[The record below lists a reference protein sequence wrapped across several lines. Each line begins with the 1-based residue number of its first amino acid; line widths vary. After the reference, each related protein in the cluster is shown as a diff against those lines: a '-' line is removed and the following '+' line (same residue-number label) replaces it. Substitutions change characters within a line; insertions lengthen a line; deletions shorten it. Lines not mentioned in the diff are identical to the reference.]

1 MAEDEKQQQDIKK
14 EPEQAG
20 KAKASDGAG
29 DQEER
34 AGDEVKKS
42 DKPDHTTLNS
52 KVIHLGKK
60 IEIYPDKPVTKFNNG
75 YVQCFEAKD
84 LSSGELLVAF
94 LCDRTYT
101 PRFSKMSQYAVL
113 SSKNLMMLRSRG
125 AVYHPQEKR
134 EFYAIV
140 YKDDVGAPLVEDD
153 TNCALGL
160 KADMVQKQILVP
172 LVDALKDLRN
182 KDIAHGSIRPSNIF
196 RGSPKEITNIV
207 LGECLATPCGLTQK
221 AIYEPV
227 ERALAQPSGKGEA
240 SLQDDL
246 YALGI
251 TISMLLRTTN
261 SLKGMTPD
269 DILEKKIEAGTFATI
284 IGQERI
290 TGPLLDFLRGVL
302 ADDPL
307 QRWDVDDIL
316 AWLDGSRLTPKQGGV
331 KRKASRQVTFNNK
344 KFTYPESLAVEVAKH
359 PNLVSDFV
367 ESGDLNQ
374 WIERAIDDRDLLD
387 AVNESIRSVKKMT
400 QSTSPS
406 YGAKLACRLSIA
418 LHPQGPIRYK
428 GLSILPRGL
437 SASLIEAFTLEQ
449 DIAALNEIISNDTFL
464 FWITCNKGLS
474 VIDLTPLMAQFEALR
489 GFAQTALP
497 GYGLEHCIYYLN
509 GDVPCLSPTFAK
521 YYVRSPEDVVLAL
534 ERVSRRK
541 DRPER
546 MFDRHILAYL
556 LNKERN
562 LLENSLIDINANEM
576 WRRIIGTLKVLS
588 VIQRQNS
595 LPQTP
600 GLCNWFMDIMRPV
613 YERFHDREYRLKI
626 RDKLDKETKNGDL
639 EKLYRIVDDPDN
651 IQHDTKNFKDAMRE
665 YRELEKERITLEHTL
680 TQPEK
685 VGTERGMEV
694 AVLVSLAM
702 SILFILGYASV
713 VLGSY
718 QDLGF

>member
-1 MAEDEKQQQDIKK
+1 MTEDDKKQDLKTTQD
-14 EPEQAG
+14 QANESP
-20 KAKASDGAG
+20 ASDEAG
-29 DQEER
+29 EQKEH
-34 AGDEVKKS
+34 AGDEVKKAG
-42 DKPDHTTLNS
+42 KPDTKTLNS

-60 IEIYPDKPVTKFNNG
+60 IEIYPDRPVAKFNNG

-84 LSSGELLVAF
+84 MSSGDLLVAF
-94 LCDRTYT
+94 LCDRVYT

-113 SSKNLMMLRSRG
+113 SSKNLMLLRSRG

-134 EFYAIV
+134 EFYAVV

-153 TNCALGL
+153 MSCALGL

-261 SLKGMTPD
+261 SLKGFTPE
-269 DILEKKIEAGTFATI
+269 DILEKKIETGTFATI

-307 QRWDVDDIL
+307 QRWDIDDIL

-359 PNLVSDFV
+359 PNLLSDFI

-387 AVNESIRSVKKMT
+387 AVNEAIDSVKKTT
-400 QSTSPS
+400 QSTSPA
-406 YGAKLACRLSIA
+406 YGSKLACRLCIA
-418 LHPQGPIRYK
+418 LHPQGPVRYK
-428 GLSILPRGL
+428 GLSVLPRGL
-437 SASLIEAFTLEQ
+437 SAALIETFTMEQ
-449 DIAALNEIISNDTFL
+449 DVAALNEIISNDTFL
-464 FWITCNKGLS
+464 FWIKCNKGMS
-474 VIDLTPLMAQFEALR
+474 VVDLTPLTAQFEALR

-509 GDVPCLSPTFAK
+509 ADVPCLSGTFAK

-534 ERVSRRK
+534 ERVSKRK

-546 MFDRHILAYL
+546 MLDRHILAYL

-588 VIQRQNS
+588 VIQRQNN

-600 GLCNWFMDIMRPV
+600 GLCTWFMDTMRPV
-613 YERFHDREYRLKI
+613 YERFHDREYRLKVSE
-626 RDKLDKETKNGDL
+626 KLDKETKNGDL
-639 EKLYRIVDDPDN
+639 EKLYRIVDDPDH
-651 IQHDTKNFKDAMRE
+651 IQHDTKSFKDAMRE
-665 YRELEKERITLEHTL
+665 YREFERERITLEHTL

-685 VGTERGMEV
+685 VGAERGLEV

-702 SILFILGYASV
+702 SILFILGYASI
-713 VLGSY
+713 VLGNY